1 MPDTPTPKIGLVR
14 TVLGTKPWKK
24 GQDYN
29 WALLDTLVG
38 GLQDGSVPAGVAT
51 TVALTALTALVQ
63 STSGDLTS
71 IGNMVDGQITKVVVD
86 HSSDKIFDIPCE
98 PIVACSVSGVEIA
111 ILANRATSLNATEY
125 GGKFCISINNQSGGT
140 LAGST
145 VTWTRKGLKFS

>member
-14 TVLGTKPWKK
+14 TSLGSKPWKK

-38 GLQDGSVPAGVAT
+38 GLQDGSVPAGVAN
-51 TVALTALTALVQ
+51 TVALSALTALVQ

-71 IGNMVDGQITKVVVD
+71 IGNMADGVLTKVIVD
-86 HSSDKIFDIPCE
+86 HSADKLFDFPCE
-98 PIVACSVSGVEIA
+98 PIVACTVSGVDIS
-111 ILANRATSLNATEY
+111 ILANRAISLNSTEY
-125 GGKFCISINNQSGGT
+125 GGKFCITINNQSGGT

-145 VTWTRKGLKFS
+145 ITWVRKGLKFS